1 MPDAIPL
8 CRAVLLASIVVL
20 SGCGSPDGSPSALTI
35 AASALGREGTLV
47 RQQVA
52 RFAELHPEMTIQ
64 VRSAPDEADTR
75 HQLYVHW
82 LNAYAAE
89 PDVLQLD
96 VVWTAEFAAAGWI
109 LPLDRFQ
116 AETQAFFPAAIAA
129 DTWNGRLFAL
139 PWFIDVGMLYWR
151 SDLGKRAPTD
161 FATLRS
167 EAAEPGPP
175 AGFVW
180 QGARYEGLVTVFLE
194 HLGGFGGRILD
205 DTGEVV
211 LDSEAAVLALEYM
224 RDGIHQNGTV
234 PGDVLSWQEEHARFA
249 FQNGRAR
256 FMRNWPYAVPLLND
270 PAQSAVA
277 GRFAVA
283 PMPAAPGGI
292 STAALGGSQ
301 LAINAHSRRPD
312 QAWALI
318 SFLLEPAQMLERAK
332 VVGQYPSRPAL
343 YDEGALAAAL
353 PVPAA
358 DVRAIIERAVPR
370 PVTPV
375 YSELSGILQV
385 QLHRALTEQ
394 AEPRAALALAATE
407 MRALLARAGL
417 DDRRPR

>member
-1 MPDAIPL
+1 MTGVISRS
-8 CRAVLLASIVVL
+8 RAVLFGLLMAGWACASP
-20 SGCGSPDGSPSALTI
+20 GAPDPLTI
-35 AASALGREGTLV
+35 ATSALGREGTLV

-52 RFAELHPEMTIQ
+52 RFSALHPQVPIE
-64 VRSAPDEADTR
+64 VRSAPDEADAR

-82 LNAYAAE
+82 LNGYATD

-96 VVWTAEFAAAGWI
+96 VIWTAEFAAAGWI
-109 LPLDRFQ
+109 LPLDRFKPVT
-116 AETQAFFPAAIAA
+116 EAFFPASIAA
-129 DTWNGRLFAL
+129 NTWNGHLFAL
-139 PWFIDVGMLYWR
+139 PWFVDVGMLYWR
-151 SDLGKRAPTD
+151 TDLAARAPAD
-161 FATLRS
+161 FATLSS
-167 EAAEPGPP
+167 EASQTGPP
-175 AGFVW
+175 SGFVW

-205 DTGEVV
+205 DNGGVAV
-211 LDSEAAVLALEYM
+211 DSEAAVRALTYM
-224 RDGIHQNGTV
+224 RDGIRRDGSV

-270 PAQSAVA
+270 PSQSAVA

-283 PMPAAPGGI
+283 PMPASPAGA

-301 LAINAHSRRPD
+301 LAVNAHSRQPD

-318 SFLLEPAQMLERAK
+318 SFLLEPAQMIERAR

-343 YDEGALAAAL
+343 YDSPDLQSAL
-353 PVPAA
+353 PIPASNA
-358 DVRAIIERAVPR
+358 RAIIERAVPR

-394 AEPRAALALAATE
+394 AEPRAALSLAAAE
-407 MRALLARAGL
+407 MRALLARAEL
-417 DDRRPR
+417 DQGGRP